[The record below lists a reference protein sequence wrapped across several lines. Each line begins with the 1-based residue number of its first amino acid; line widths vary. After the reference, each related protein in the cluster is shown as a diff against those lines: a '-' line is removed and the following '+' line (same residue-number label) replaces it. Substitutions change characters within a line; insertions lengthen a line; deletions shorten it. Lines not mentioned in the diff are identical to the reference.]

1 MVAAAAL
8 HSRLLQHSQHRQRCA
23 DAVWA
28 PLSCPRTLLTCT
40 FYLSFPS
47 SCFSYV
53 MIWSSCTCTEK
64 RTESSSCGPGRLLP
78 FISAHLDYVDF
89 ETLAHTVQTPRRS
102 PCVCNIE
109 LCLWGVNTT
118 QCCRMETRWPLIR
131 VYHTHSLLQEAEQT
145 SPHAA
150 GSLACVRLRRRQPP
164 PTCRRVQSLTR
175 GLFGSLLADHGKPI
189 QARSAS
195 THIDWCWHLADAAAF
210 SRMGEHRHVTSSC
223 GLGRSPHVFP
233 LPCSATQMFWLIL
246 RWSWWRFGFSG
257 PVSPLVAVWP
267 DSEWIYGSVYLRSD
281 CHLSGAV
288 EPT

>member
-1 MVAAAAL
+1 MC
-8 HSRLLQHSQHRQRCA
+8 LQYW
-23 DAVWA
+23 AV
-28 PLSCPRTLLTCT
+28 PVRSK
-40 FYLSFPS
+40 Y
-47 SCFSYV
+47 
-53 MIWSSCTCTEK
+53 
-64 RTESSSCGPGRLLP
+64 
-78 FISAHLDYVDF
+78 
-89 ETLAHTVQTPRRS
+89 HTVLPNGDQVTSNQSLSHTQPPAGGRANIPARSGQPR
-102 PCVCNIE
+102 
-109 LCLWGVNTT
+109 
-118 QCCRMETRWPLIR
+118 
-131 VYHTHSLLQEAEQT
+131 
-145 SPHAA
+145 
-150 GSLACVRLRRRQPP
+150 VRLRRRQPP

-246 RWSWWRFGFSG
+246 HWSWWRFGFSG